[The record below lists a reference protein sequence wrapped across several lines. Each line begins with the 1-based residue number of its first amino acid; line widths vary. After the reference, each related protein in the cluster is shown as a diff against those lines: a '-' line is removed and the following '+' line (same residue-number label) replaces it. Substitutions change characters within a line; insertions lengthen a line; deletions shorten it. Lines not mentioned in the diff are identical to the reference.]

1 MKFTLGPGVM
11 VAAAFVGPGTVTT
24 ASVAGASSGI
34 SLLWAV
40 AISVLA
46 TIVLQELSIRSALS
60 TNQDLAP
67 LIRRFG
73 HDRGWAVP
81 VAILILCSVGMGNAA
96 YQSGNLVGAALGL
109 SGATPINFLF
119 AVSGAGTV
127 AAVVIVVDRYRLL
140 ERVMLIL
147 VGLMTFALMC
157 LAIACLPE
165 LMPAHRAVIANA
177 PSLDVTLVLAL
188 IGTTVVPYNL
198 FLHAT
203 AVRRRWSGMDLPEA
217 LREARRESVFAISM
231 GGVVTAAIMIVATVV
246 IAGDTSRPALEAL
259 QTGIDQRFPGA
270 GRRAIGMGLF
280 AAGLTS
286 AIAAPVAA
294 GWAVC
299 GVMGWDSSSGSKA
312 FKGVSLAVLGVG
324 MTFALFA
331 ERPVALIV
339 LAQATNA
346 VLLPFVALVLLAIVN
361 SPLIPDDYRNGSRQN
376 LMAAGAIAVVLI
388 LAVIKLFSVLG

>member
-1 MKFTLGPGVM
+1 MKMTLGPGVM

-24 ASVAGASSGI
+24 ASVAGANSGI

-60 TNQDLAP
+60 TDQDLAP
-67 LIRRFG
+67 LIRQFG
-73 HDRGWAVP
+73 DDRGWAVP
-81 VAILILCSVGMGNAA
+81 VALLILCSVGLGNAA

-109 SGATPINFLF
+109 SGATPISFI
-119 AVSGAGTV
+119 
-127 AAVVIVVDRYRLL
+127 AAVLAAATFAAVLIVIDRYRLL
-140 ERVMLIL
+140 ERIMLIL
-147 VGLMTFALMC
+147 VGLMTGLLIG
-157 LAIACLPE
+157 LAVACLPE
-165 LMPAHRAVIANA
+165 LMAAHRQVLDTAQ
-177 PSLDVTLVLAL
+177 SLDVTLVLAL

-203 AVRRRWSGMDLPEA
+203 AVRRRWSGMALPDA
-217 LREARRESVFAISM
+217 LHQARGESVIAISM
-231 GGVVTAAIMIVATVV
+231 GGVVTVAIMIVATVV

-259 QTGIDQRFPGA
+259 QMGIDQRFPGA
-270 GRRAIGMGLF
+270 GRWAIGMGLF

-312 FKGVSLAVLGVG
+312 FKGVALAVLGVG

-331 ERPVALIV
+331 SRPVALIV

-361 SPLIPDDYRNGSRQN
+361 SPLIPGDYRNGSRQN
-376 LMAAGAIAVVLI
+376 LMAAGVIAVVI
-388 LAVIKLFSVLG
+388 TLATRKLFSVFA